1 VNQVW
6 ALYIGINRGEKM
18 TGVKSKLEQVKKMM
32 NEHNSMAWRWLALDN
47 FVKCECPCWDCLIW
61 SIKEAKTELSIL

>member
-1 VNQVW
+1 
-6 ALYIGINRGEKM
+6 M